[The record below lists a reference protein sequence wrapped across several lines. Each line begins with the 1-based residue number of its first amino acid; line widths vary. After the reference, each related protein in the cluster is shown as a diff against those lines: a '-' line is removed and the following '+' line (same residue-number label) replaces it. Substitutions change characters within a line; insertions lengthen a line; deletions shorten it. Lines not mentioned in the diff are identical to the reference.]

1 MLLLF
6 TVLPAGFV
14 AYLPVQ
20 VVRQPSVAGLVMLL
34 AGSASYVVLANWV
47 FGRGLR
53 RYASGS
59 RFVTFG

>member
-1 MLLLF
+1 MLF

-14 AYLPVQ
+14 GYLPVQ
-20 VVRQPSVAGLVMLL
+20 IVRQPSIVSIAMLAAGAATYLTI
-34 AGSASYVVLANWV
+34 ATWV